1 MTWYFPFVFLGAGA
15 LLGLV
20 KLPGK
25 ALFAIDYVGNA
36 ALVVLMFAIGIS
48 VGADDTVIESVG
60 VIGLQCAVIALC
72 AVFFSVLLV
81 FLLEKTLLPLD
92 KLKNRLID
100 DKLGAGIDV
109 GADTEKKRSPLVF
122 VIPACIVIGAAAG
135 YFVVPAESLNAVGK
149 CFLVSLAVLYV
160 TVGIGLSQN
169 RGVIGYMKALG
180 WRVALLP
187 AAILLGSLAGG
198 AAAGFITGVA
208 PHVSVLSA
216 SGMSY
221 YSITGAFMTQ
231 TYGIRTGTYGFLVN
245 VFREFF
251 TVLLLPLLIKVG
263 KGAPIAGGAAGN
275 MDTMLVPV
283 SKFVGVELGFV
294 ALITGT
300 VLTFAVP
307 VLLPVLAQLLA

>member
-20 KLPGK
+20 KMPSSIFK
-25 ALFAIDYVGNA
+25 FVDYTGSI
-36 ALVVLMFAIGIS
+36 ALVVLMFAIGIN
-48 VGADDTVIESVG
+48 VGADDIVTANIG
-60 VIGLQCAVIALC
+60 VIGFHCIVISLC
-72 AVFFSVLLV
+72 VLFFSVIFVLA
-81 FLLEKTLLPLD
+81 LEKTVLPLD
-92 KLKNRLID
+92 ELKIKLINEKID
-100 DKLGAGIDV
+100 ADIEIDV
-109 GADTEKKRSPLVF
+109 DSEQKRSPLVWI
-122 VIPACIVIGAAAG
+122 IPLCIVLGAAVG
-135 YFVVPAESLNAVGK
+135 YLIISKIMLGFINK
-149 CFLVSLAVLYV
+149 CFLISLAILYV

-169 RGVIGYMKALG
+169 RGVFNYTKKLG
-180 WRVALLP
+180 WKVVLLP
-187 AAILLGSLAGG
+187 IAILFGSIVG
-198 AAAGFITGVA
+198 GVA
-208 PHVSVLSA
+208 ASFILNIKLYISVLSA

-231 TYGIRTGTYGFLVN
+231 TYGIHVGTYGFLVN

-251 TVLLLPLLIKVG
+251 TVLLLPLLIKIG

-300 VLTFAVP
+300 ILTFAVP
-307 VLLPVLAQLLA
+307 ILLPILAQIID

>member
-1 MTWYFPFVFLGAGA
+1 MTWYFPFVFLGLGA

-25 ALFAIDYVGNA
+25 ALVAIEYVGNA

-48 VGADDTVIESVG
+48 VGADDTVIESIG
-60 VIGLQCAVIALC
+60 VIGFQCAVIALC

-92 KLKNRLID
+92 RLKNRLVD
-100 DKLGAGIDV
+100 EQMGT
-109 GADTEKKRSPLVF
+109 GADAGADSEQKRSPLVW
-122 VIPACIVIGAAAG
+122 VIPACIVVGAAAG
-135 YFVVPAESLNAVGK
+135 YFAVPAECLDAVNR

-160 TVGIGLSQN
+160 TVGIGLSQH
-169 RGVIGYMKALG
+169 RGVFGYMKTLG

-187 AAILLGSLAGG
+187 VAILIGSLTGG
-198 AAAGFITGVA
+198 AAAGLFMGLA

-231 TYGIRTGTYGFLVN
+231 AYGIKTGTYGFLVN

-307 VLLPVLAQLLA
+307 VLLPVLAQLLG